1 VDEGKRVK
9 TLRVRLCLLAE
20 LGADSTLDFEILDA
34 KRTVLQRGT
43 AVPGA
48 LPRLPRSEL
57 VIAAPDVL
65 LIEAPLPPLSGARLR
80 AALPAIAEP
89 HMLSQLEAAYVV
101 ATRPVSGQPATLAVL
116 DRALLQRALM
126 LLRRLNL
133 EPGSATPEQLSL
145 PRTDAAW
152 RLRMGSAYGCLRTS
166 RLRGIA
172 CSAPQE
178 GAPPV
183 ELRIA
188 LEQADARPQAIEVE
202 GACDAEAWSRALGV
216 PVIAVAAAE
225 ASAPAVAF
233 ELLQYELSPRM
244 MAGRSWRMP
253 AAIALLS
260 VLTWIV
266 GLNLDAWLMLREERV
281 LRARIDAA
289 LREAL
294 PDVPVVLDPLKQMR
308 RRLSDLRTGAGVG
321 DAREFLPLAAA
332 LARALPAEADAV
344 RMLEFRD
351 QVLRVDFEPRALET
365 PRKREALL
373 EQVSAAGLAG
383 SFSETLLTV
392 RRKGDGS

>member
-133 EPGSATPEQLSL
+133 EPGSASVWL
-145 PRTDAAW
+145 PADFAAARH
-152 RLRMGSAYGCLRTS
+152 RLLRAAGG
-166 RLRGIA
+166 RAAG
-172 CSAPQE
+172 
-178 GAPPV
+178 
-183 ELRIA
+183 RIA
-188 LEQADARPQAIEVE
+188 H
-202 GACDAEAWSRALGV
+202 RA
-216 PVIAVAAAE
+216 
-225 ASAPAVAF
+225 
-233 ELLQYELSPRM
+233 
-244 MAGRSWRMP
+244 
-253 AAIALLS
+253 
-260 VLTWIV
+260 
-266 GLNLDAWLMLREERV
+266 
-281 LRARIDAA
+281 
-289 LREAL
+289 
-294 PDVPVVLDPLKQMR
+294 
-308 RRLSDLRTGAGVG
+308 
-321 DAREFLPLAAA
+321 
-332 LARALPAEADAV
+332 
-344 RMLEFRD
+344 
-351 QVLRVDFEPRALET
+351 
-365 PRKREALL
+365 
-373 EQVSAAGLAG
+373 
-383 SFSETLLTV
+383 
-392 RRKGDGS
+392 